1 MANSETTFVLMAIA
15 VLISSVALLLTA
27 LASLG
32 TYRSVKRLESQ
43 ITPLVPK
50 IVDVLAQSRVVLD
63 DGLKQFRET
72 AETTQAL
79 VAEAR
84 AEVRQVGAVRAEVA
98 ARLQVQ
104 MRLVERTLDGSL
116 DDIREVV
123 AAIHGGVI
131 GPVREVA
138 GWMAAARAALGAF
151 RRR

>member
-1 MANSETTFVLMAIA
+1 VANSETTFVLMAIA